1 MASDRLPQPPLNSIA
16 LKHLMTAT
24 PPDNS
29 NLQPAGDTP
38 ETSAAQ
44 LLQSL
49 RRKEGAWVGWG
60 QACQQLQK
68 LGYSQ
73 QQIFEETGFEPVQQ
87 NQVIVASQVYGSLVN
102 GGASAAV
109 LERFERTGSDSL
121 YALRVLMQ
129 PERVAAATLL
139 VEKGL
144 DSEGAHEVAKALKEF
159 SRVAK
164 KPEEFPDYPGD
175 AIAYSYWK
183 LARQQADLQAR
194 SRLIAQGLLF
204 AQSAS
209 ARQQIEKLLT
219 DFTITRSR
227 SAPRLPFYRLES
239 EDEQPRVVPVAGKM
253 PLSTADLKAVPMVD
267 TAGTFHIVKFSGE
280 GAWVALPGW
289 QVVMTS
295 EDPVMILI
303 SSDQL
308 PTSPTGVVL
317 ETVEEMLVMVDRS
330 QRQWDNESYFIVD
343 EAGQLRIDWFEEA
356 PDLPILGKVVL
367 VLRPKK
373 VLDEDFNKQ
382 LWQLDE

>member
-1 MASDRLPQPPLNSIA
+1 
-16 LKHLMTAT
+16 MTAT
-24 PPDNS
+24 PPDHS
-29 NLQPAGDTP
+29 NRQPAADPP
-38 ETSAAQ
+38 ETSGTPE

-49 RRKEGAWVGWG
+49 RRKEGNWVGWG

-68 LGYSQ
+68 LGYTQ

-87 NQVIVASQVYGSLVN
+87 NQVIVASQVYGSLVS
-102 GGASAAV
+102 GGAAAAV

-121 YALRVLMQ
+121 YALRILMQ

-144 DSEGAHEVAKALKEF
+144 DSEAAHEVAKALKEF
-159 SRVAK
+159 SRVTK

-253 PLSTADLKAVPMVD
+253 PLAAADLKAVPLVD
-267 TAGTFHIVKFSGE
+267 TAGIFHIVQFSGE

-295 EDPVMILI
+295 EDPVMVLI
-303 SSDQL
+303 DSDQL
-308 PTSPTGVVL
+308 PTSPSGIVL

-330 QRQWDNESYFIVD
+330 QRQWDNENYFVFD
-343 EAGQLRIDWFEEA
+343 EAGELRIDWFEEV
-356 PDLPILGKVVL
+356 PDLVILGKVVL